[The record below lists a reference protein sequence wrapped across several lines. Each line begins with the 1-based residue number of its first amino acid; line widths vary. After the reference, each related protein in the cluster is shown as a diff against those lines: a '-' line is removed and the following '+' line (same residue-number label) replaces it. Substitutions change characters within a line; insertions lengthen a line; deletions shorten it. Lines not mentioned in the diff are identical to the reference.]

1 MSIISFCIL
10 PVLQIHQSHHLSFKH
25 YAPCFRSS
33 FTPITA
39 VAKVQRRA
47 INYPRPAPLM
57 KKKKI
62 ETNLKVNIV
71 AEGRGPVTEGKMNIL
86 SNPQRKMP
94 SDHLNRT
101 AGRGPAEGDGRWGEC
116 EQARGAERGRG
127 VSFKAGR
134 DQWVRTR
141 EAAVKRRKNLSDVY
155 VHVLYMCIYLDTKG

>member
-57 KKKKI
+57 KKKSKQI
-62 ETNLKVNIV
+62 WRSILWQRG
-71 AEGRGPVTEGKMNIL
+71 EGLSRKGRWISFLIHREKCQVTTWIGRRGGDRRKATEGEG
-86 SNPQRKMP
+86 SASRRGEQR
-94 SDHLNRT
+94 
-101 AGRGPAEGDGRWGEC
+101 GGE
-116 EQARGAERGRG
+116 ASHSRLAVIRL
-127 VSFKAGR
+127 
-134 DQWVRTR
+134 RTR